1 MTHQR
6 SRYPVV
12 TTAVAESEATLIAVP
27 LLVDVWQVAG
37 VAALDL
43 VMTVVGAQLATGRA
57 VLTSR
62 HRRDEIE
69 RTGTEAVLGAGKSS
83 YRADLDDVTGEV
95 GVEVVTLI
103 STNLGDGTA
112 LLQVDERISGDLV
125 SEPGTTLTQHAALAV

>member
-57 VLTSR
+57 VLTGR

-69 RTGTEAVLGAGKSS
+69 RTGTEAVLGAGKSP

-95 GVEVVTLI
+95 RVEVVTLI

>member
-43 VMTVVGAQLATGRA
+43 VVTVVGTQLATGRA
-57 VLTSR
+57 VLTGR

-69 RTGTEAVLGAGKSS
+69 RTGTETVLGAGKSS
-83 YRADLDDVTGEV
+83 YRADLDNVTGEV